1 MWKYQGKPNIHVQF
15 STTQIVYSPTIGKKR
30 QNRTLS
36 VIKPVAIKLET
47 QSLESVDFTITTW
60 KNELQDK
67 LVETSYRL
75 NETIVEKKH

>member
-1 MWKYQGKPNIHVQF
+1 MQF
-15 STTQIVYSPTIGKKR
+15 STTQIVYFPKIGKKR
-30 QNRTLS
+30 QSRTLS
-36 VIKPVAIKLET
+36 VIKPVEIKLET

>member
-1 MWKYQGKPNIHVQF
+1 MCSSLQLKSCISQK
-15 STTQIVYSPTIGKKR
+15 SEKKR

-36 VIKPVAIKLET
+36 VIKPVTIKLET